1 MGMRAVPHT
10 SNDGSNFHV
19 QLHLIVSTPPSRMQH
34 RFDSAF
40 ADATLTA
47 GNQQVTTALQSN
59 ENRVS
64 RTAPALRLSDSPWA

>member
-1 MGMRAVPHT
+1 
-10 SNDGSNFHV
+10 
-19 QLHLIVSTPPSRMQH
+19 MQH

-64 RTAPALRLSDSPWA
+64 RTTPALHLSDSPRA